1 MWLCTDDSAALSF
14 LDVTHLS
21 QGKYSRENT
30 IMFDDL
36 RRNFVMNPR
45 NGLKIRPFKQAYK
58 NRSTDRELVEL
69 TNYLQIIRKVKDLSK
84 LDHKRWELLVR
95 KRTQERGLPG
105 QSNPSQSHGQGQ
117 R

>member
-1 MWLCTDDSAALSF
+1 MWLLTDDLAVLSF
-14 LDVTHLS
+14 FDVTFS

-36 RRNFVMNPR
+36 RRNFLMNPR

-58 NRSTDRELVEL
+58 NRATDRELVEL
-69 TNYLQIIRKVKDLSK
+69 TNYLRIIRKVKDLSK

-95 KRTQERGLPG
+95 KRTQENTGR
-105 QSNPSQSHGQGQ
+105 SNPSHGQSP